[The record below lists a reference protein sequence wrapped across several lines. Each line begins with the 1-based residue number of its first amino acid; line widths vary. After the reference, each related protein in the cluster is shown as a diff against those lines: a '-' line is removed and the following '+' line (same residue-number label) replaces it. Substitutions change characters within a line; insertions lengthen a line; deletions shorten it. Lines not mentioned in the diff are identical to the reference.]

1 VSTLVVCVDRNDDI
15 GRKAGVETPVAGW
28 EAVRSLVTDVGIA
41 DPEDSHVNS
50 LLEALRVTRELRDDD
65 EEAQVAVVSG
75 AGESVVGT
83 DRGVAAQMDR
93 LIEEYDADSAV
104 VVIDSAED
112 ERLVPIIE
120 SRVAVDAVDRVV
132 VRQARDLESTYYLL
146 KQFLADEEL
155 RQAVLVPIGVALL
168 VFPAILASQGPAV
181 AVATLTAALGVF
193 LLYKGFGMDDYASDL
208 PAEVRDALYSGQVSL
223 VTYVVAGGLAL
234 IGLFTGALAVSALPA
249 REGVFIPAWQF
260 VHDSVPWLAMA
271 ALAASTGRLIDEV
284 LRDDRIRNA
293 WLNLP
298 FGVLSLGLVVRGF
311 SGYFLERDGVI
322 ESLVTPQI
330 RVGAVVVGS
339 FPLSPGQRLAVF
351 VVSGVLGF
359 LVGIRVAASV
369 GDTNFVEPEEAE
381 ATE

>member
-15 GRKAGVETPVAGW
+15 GRKAGVDTPVAGW
-28 EAVRSLVTDVGIA
+28 EAVQSLVTQVGIA

-50 LLEALRVTRELRDDD
+50 LLEALKVTRELRDEDD
-65 EEAQVAVVSG
+65 EAQVAVVSG

-93 LIEEYDADSAV
+93 LIEEYEPDSAV
-104 VVIDSAED
+104 VIIDSAED

-120 SRVAVDAVDRVV
+120 SRLAVDAVDRVV

-168 VFPAILASQGPAV
+168 VFPALLAYQGAAV
-181 AVATLTAALGVF
+181 AIAALTASLGVF
-193 LLYKGFGMDDYASDL
+193 LLYKGFGIDDYASGL

-234 IGLFTGALAVSALPA
+234 IGVFVGALGVSDLPA
-249 REGVFIPAWQF
+249 REGVFIPAMQF
-260 VHDSVPWLAMA
+260 VHSSVPWLAMA
-271 ALAASTGRLIDEV
+271 ALAASTGRLIDEAI
-284 LRDDRIRNA
+284 REDRIRNA

-298 FGVLSLGLVVRGF
+298 FGVVALGLVVRGF

-322 ESLVTPQI
+322 EALLTPALQ
-330 RVGAVVVGS
+330 VGALKVQS
-339 FPLSPGQRLAVF
+339 FPLDPGQRLAVF
-351 VVSGVLGF
+351 VVSGF
-359 LVGIRVAASV
+359 LVSLVGVRVATFIS
-369 GDTNFVEPEEAE
+369 GTDIEEPEDAE
-381 ATE
+381 PTE

>member
-193 LLYKGFGMDDYASDL
+193 LLYKGFGMDDYATDL

>member
-1 VSTLVVCVDRNDDI
+1 
-15 GRKAGVETPVAGW
+15 
-28 EAVRSLVTDVGIA
+28 
-41 DPEDSHVNS
+41 
-50 LLEALRVTRELRDDD
+50 
-65 EEAQVAVVSG
+65 
-75 AGESVVGT
+75 
-83 DRGVAAQMDR
+83 
-93 LIEEYDADSAV
+93 
-104 VVIDSAED
+104 
-112 ERLVPIIE
+112 
-120 SRVAVDAVDRVV
+120 
-132 VRQARDLESTYYLL
+132 
-146 KQFLADEEL
+146 
-155 RQAVLVPIGVALL
+155 
-168 VFPAILASQGPAV
+168 
-181 AVATLTAALGVF
+181 VF
-193 LLYKGFGMDDYASDL
+193 LLYKGFGMDDYATDL